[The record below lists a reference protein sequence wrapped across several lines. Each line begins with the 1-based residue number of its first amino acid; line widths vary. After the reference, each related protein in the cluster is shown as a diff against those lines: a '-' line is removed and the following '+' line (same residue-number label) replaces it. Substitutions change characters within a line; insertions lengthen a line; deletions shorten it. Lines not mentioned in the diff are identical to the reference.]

1 MKTVRINT
9 IPTRNR
15 SGFTINVL
23 VNGKLAQVAQAN
35 LCNVVE
41 VRNHICAEW
50 SHKLDVSEVKAGE
63 IDWPAEYRRGAR
75 A

>member
-1 MKTVRINT
+1 M
-9 IPTRNR
+9 
-15 SGFTINVL
+15 SYLYFL
-23 VNGKLAQVAQAN
+23 VPAERFESYAEI
-35 LCNVVE
+35 E